1 MERVTRLELATSSL
15 ARRCSTTELHPRR
28 KGTEIMA
35 QSAFS
40 ATAKSLARHR
50 GRPSINSATIQVNPG
65 LQHSISPSRDE
76 FRDLAKRGN
85 LIPLVV
91 DLVADVETPVSA
103 FAKIDNGEPC
113 FLFES
118 AERNE
123 ELGRFSFIGFDP
135 LVVFNSANCKGDPL
149 TELEQILSRFK
160 FVPLESIPHFIG
172 GAVGYIGYDVVRFFE
187 PTVPIHPRDD
197 LEIPEMMFMIPR
209 MLLVF
214 DHRFRKLQ
222 LICNVHVE
230 GDIDSAYANAQCD
243 LVKTTDRLKR
253 SISLRSIQ
261 ADRIGALPQ
270 PSSNTTRAEFESIV
284 QNAKELIAAGE
295 IFQVVLSQRFETGF
309 AGEALDLYRALRFG
323 NPSPYM
329 FCLRFDPNFAVLGSS
344 PEVHLRVRDQIA
356 ELRPIA
362 GTYPR
367 GKDSAEDEQ
376 LAQKL
381 IVDPK
386 ERAEHVMLI
395 DLGRN
400 DLGRVA
406 EFGSVKV
413 TEQMV
418 IERYSH
424 VMHIVSHIVARLRG
438 DENAFDAIR
447 ATFPAGT
454 VSGAPKIR
462 AMQIIA
468 ELEKARRGFYAGI
481 VGYFGFDGSHDSCI
495 AIRSIVLKNGKA
507 YLQTGAGIVADSDPS
522 REFDE
527 CMNKAKAML
536 AAIARATNK

>member
-1 MERVTRLELATSSL
+1 MRRGLE
-15 ARRCSTTELHPRR
+15 
-28 KGTEIMA
+28 
-35 QSAFS
+35 
-40 ATAKSLARHR
+40 
-50 GRPSINSATIQVNPG
+50 
-65 LQHSISPSRDE
+65 HSISPSRHE
-76 FRDLAKRGN
+76 FHELAKRGN
-85 LIPLVV
+85 LVPLVV

-135 LVVFNSANCKGDPL
+135 LAIFNSVDCKQDPL
-149 TELEQILSRFK
+149 SALQQTLARFQ
-160 FVPLESIPHFIG
+160 FVPPADVPHFIG

-197 LEIPEMMFMIPR
+197 LKIPEMIFMIPR

-222 LICNVHVE
+222 VICNAHINAENSV
-230 GDIDSAYANAQCD
+230 DQAYDNAIAALEKVMTLLEQQ
-243 LVKTTDRLKR
+243 R
-253 SISLRSIQ
+253 
-261 ADRIGALPQ
+261 ALPAIDAKPPANL
-270 PSSNTTRAEFESIV
+270 PSPASNTSRTEFEAMV
-284 QNAKELIAAGE
+284 TAAKEHIAAGD
-295 IFQVVLSQRFETGF
+295 IFQVVLSQRFETDFKGH
-309 AGEALDLYRALRFG
+309 ALDLYRALRFG

-329 FCLRFDPNFAVLGSS
+329 FCLRFDPNFVVLGSS

-356 ELRPIA
+356 QLRPIA

-367 GKDSAEDEQ
+367 GKDSAEDER
-376 LAQKL
+376 LAREL

-413 TEQMV
+413 TEQMA

-424 VMHIVSHIVARLRG
+424 VMHIVSHIVARLSEG
-438 DENAFDAIR
+438 KNAFDAIR

-507 YLQTGAGIVADSDPS
+507 YLQTGAGIVADSDPA

-536 AAIARATNK
+536 AAIARTESMSTSKRKQ

>member
-1 MERVTRLELATSSL
+1 MVEHLLAKEDVASSSLVTRSMSSLDITPSRNEFRELA
-15 ARRCSTTELHPRR
+15 
-28 KGTEIMA
+28 KG
-35 QSAFS
+35 
-40 ATAKSLARHR
+40 
-50 GRPSINSATIQVNPG
+50 
-65 LQHSISPSRDE
+65 
-76 FRDLAKRGN
+76 GN
-85 LIPLVV
+85 LIPLIV

-103 FAKIDNGEPC
+103 FAKIDNGNPC

-123 ELGRFSFIGFDP
+123 ESGRFSFIGFDP
-135 LVVFNSANCKGDPL
+135 LVLFNSADCEGDPL
-149 TELEQILSRFK
+149 TKLQQILSRFQ
-160 FVPLESIPHFIG
+160 FVARPDVPHFVG

-197 LEIPEMMFMIPR
+197 LKNPEMMFMIPR
-209 MLLVF
+209 ILIVF
-214 DHRFRKLQ
+214 DHRFRKLR
-222 LICNVHVE
+222 LICNAHIE
-230 GDIDSAYANAQCD
+230 NNTSAEDAYERAEANLQ
-243 LVKTTDRLKR
+243 KTLSKLSEPRA
-253 SISLRSIQ
+253 LRPVD
-261 ADRIGALPQ
+261 AKAAGNLPS
-270 PSSNTTRAEFESIV
+270 PASNTTRAEFESMV
-284 QNAKELIAAGE
+284 AKAKQLIAAGD
-295 IFQVVLSQRFETGF
+295 IFQVVLSQRFETDF
-309 AGEALDLYRALRFG
+309 VGEPLDLYRALRFG

-329 FCLRFDPNFAVLGSS
+329 FCLRFGRDFAVLGSS
-344 PEVHLRVRDQIA
+344 PEVHLRVRERTA

-367 GKDSAEDEQ
+367 GKDLAEDERF
-376 LAQKL
+376 AADL

-406 EFGSVKV
+406 DFGSVRV

-424 VMHIVSHIVARLRG
+424 VMHIVSHIVARLREG
-438 DENAFDAIR
+438 KNAFDAIR

-468 ELEKARRGFYAGI
+468 DLEKARRGFYAGI

-495 AIRSIVLKNGKA
+495 AIRSIILKDGKA
-507 YLQTGAGIVADSDPS
+507 YLQTGAGIVADSDPT

-527 CMNKAKAML
+527 CVNKAKAML
-536 AAIARATNK
+536 TAIARATKKED

>member
-1 MERVTRLELATSSL
+1 
-15 ARRCSTTELHPRR
+15 
-28 KGTEIMA
+28 
-35 QSAFS
+35 
-40 ATAKSLARHR
+40 
-50 GRPSINSATIQVNPG
+50 
-65 LQHSISPSRDE
+65 
-76 FRDLAKRGN
+76 
-85 LIPLVV
+85 
-91 DLVADVETPVSA
+91 
-103 FAKIDNGEPC
+103 
-113 FLFES
+113 
-118 AERNE
+118 
-123 ELGRFSFIGFDP
+123 
-135 LVVFNSANCKGDPL
+135 
-149 TELEQILSRFK
+149 
-160 FVPLESIPHFIG
+160 
-172 GAVGYIGYDVVRFFE
+172 
-187 PTVPIHPRDD
+187 
-197 LEIPEMMFMIPR
+197 
-209 MLLVF
+209 
-214 DHRFRKLQ
+214 
-222 LICNVHVE
+222 LICNAH
-230 GDIDSAYANAQCD
+230 IDDKTSPDQAYGHAVAD
-243 LVKTTDRLKR
+243 LEKAMAKLSEQRP
-253 SISLRSIQ
+253 LRPIDAKPASN
-261 ADRIGALPQ
+261 LPS
-270 PSSNTTRAEFESIV
+270 PASNTTRTEFESMV
-284 QNAKELIAAGE
+284 VKAKELIAAGD
-295 IFQVVLSQRFETGF
+295 IFQVVLSQRFETDF
-309 AGEALDLYRALRFG
+309 AGEPLDLYRALRFG

-344 PEVHLRVRDQIA
+344 PEVHLRVRGQIA

-406 EFGSVKV
+406 EFGSVRV

-424 VMHIVSHIVARLRG
+424 VMHIVSHIVARLRE
-438 DENAFDAIR
+438 DRNVFDAIR

-468 ELEKARRGFYAGI
+468 DLEKARRGFYAGI

-536 AAIARATNK
+536 AAIGRARVRA